1 RPPASGP
8 APPRVL
14 FAGVLE
20 PYKGVDVLIDAW
32 RRVIGACPE
41 AELVVAGDGTHAA
54 QLRSAAGDLSGV
66 RFVGHVD
73 RDALRELLDEA
84 WFLVLP
90 SRSEGLGRIVL
101 EAFARNRPVLGASV
115 GGIPELVRPGSTGE
129 DRKSTRLNSSHVKIS

>member
-1 RPPASGP
+1 M
-8 APPRVL
+8 
-14 FAGVLE
+14 
-20 PYKGVDVLIDAW
+20 
-32 RRVIGACPE
+32 
-41 AELVVAGDGTHAA
+41 VAGDGTHAA

-73 RDALRELLDEA
+73 RDALRELIDEA

-115 GGIPELVRPGSTGE
+115 GGIPELVRPGSTGDLVEPNDPAALAAAILRLLKDPGMTATMGELAGAWVREQHLE
-129 DRKSTRLNSSHVKIS
+129 DDFERGIGRLAERIAR